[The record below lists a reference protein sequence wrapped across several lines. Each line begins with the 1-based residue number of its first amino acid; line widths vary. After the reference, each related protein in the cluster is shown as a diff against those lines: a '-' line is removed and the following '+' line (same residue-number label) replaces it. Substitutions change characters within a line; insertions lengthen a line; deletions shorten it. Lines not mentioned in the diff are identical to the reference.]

1 MRRTATLVGAPSS
14 ILVWRLV
21 WRQTRHDVHYTA
33 YYQRLMDK
41 LLLILSSLLMLTS
54 CAEQYNIAG
63 NSNIACLDGRMLYL
77 RVSSSADE
85 PVHRNVT
92 QIVAVCLDSCKVVH
106 GRFNFEGDV
115 DSARMAMLY
124 TGNQCVMPLVL
135 ENGKLSIQVDN
146 VTQRV
151 TGGPLNDKLYAFFK
165 KRNRLDNEMWEVQQ
179 TTMRLMRE
187 GYSPVEIQRR
197 VGKKTK
203 QLAKRTEEL
212 ETQFVKD
219 NYNNVLGP
227 GFFRLLCSQFPTP
240 VMTEQIQRIVE
251 GAPVHFLSDPFVR
264 AYLQQAQLRMAVQS
278 NNP

>member
-1 MRRTATLVGAPSS
+1 MWRKMYSVGGAPLAMLDLKTILKCEKDVRFVYTRIFNSQKKFMVYWVSMLCCHIMDFWLYLCIKKRCMRRTATLVGAPSG

-92 QIVAVCLDSCKVVH
+92 QIVSVCLDSCKVVH

-115 DSARMAMLY
+115 DSARMAML
-124 TGNQCVMPLVL
+124 
-135 ENGKLSIQVDN
+135 
-146 VTQRV
+146 
-151 TGGPLNDKLYAFFK
+151 
-165 KRNRLDNEMWEVQQ
+165 
-179 TTMRLMRE
+179 
-187 GYSPVEIQRR
+187 
-197 VGKKTK
+197 
-203 QLAKRTEEL
+203 
-212 ETQFVKD
+212 
-219 NYNNVLGP
+219 
-227 GFFRLLCSQFPTP
+227 
-240 VMTEQIQRIVE
+240 
-251 GAPVHFLSDPFVR
+251 
-264 AYLQQAQLRMAVQS
+264 
-278 NNP
+278 